1 MAGIAYR
8 REEAPGCFNGD
19 ISHYRITLYVVF
31 VIIIFKDLLRNQLM
45 SQFLPECLPL
55 LIGSLPL
62 QNHAEATELIFDYT
76 PQIPLWPQLPVY
88 KNEGMIL
95 QYVPG
100 LPGLTNGNGK
110 IYIDTDDP
118 DFETELLAFYEEY
131 LMVTEG
137 GAPLYE
143 SRFLLSPESANGF
156 YTFLAKAEKEK
167 EHLVGLKGQTTGP
180 ITFCTGLVD
189 QAGRAIF
196 YNDQL
201 RDAAVKHL
209 ALKARW
215 QTSKMAEIGGQP
227 IMFFDEPGLAGLGS
241 SAFITITNE
250 DIITCFSEVF
260 EAVRAENGLTGVH
273 VCANTEWPVLFDS
286 GVDIVSYDA
295 YSYFDKMILY
305 AGELKKFFARGG
317 ILATGIIPTAPEFID
332 IETVDSLVEKWF
344 EQSRRLQAIGIEE
357 KAVYQ
362 QTLITPS
369 CGTGAVTVDQAR
381 KVLALTKEVS
391 KKIRTSFS

>member
-1 MAGIAYR
+1 
-8 REEAPGCFNGD
+8 
-19 ISHYRITLYVVF
+19 
-31 VIIIFKDLLRNQLM
+31 M
-45 SQFLPECLPL
+45 SQFLPNCRPL

-62 QNHAEATELIFDYT
+62 DSHTEATELIFDST
-76 PQIPLWPQLPVY
+76 PEIPLWPQLPVN
-88 KNEGMIL
+88 KEEGMIL
-95 QYVPG
+95 QYISG
-100 LPGLTNGNGK
+100 LPGLVRANGK
-110 IYIDTDDP
+110 VFIDTDAAN
-118 DFETELLAFYEEY
+118 FETELLAFYEEY

-137 GAPLYE
+137 GASLDE
-143 SRFLLSPESANGF
+143 SRFILSRDVAGGF
-156 YTFLAKAEKEK
+156 YTFLSEAEKRK
-167 EHLVGLKGQTTGP
+167 DSLLGMKGQTTGP

-209 ALKARW
+209 AMKARW
-215 QTSKMAEIGGQP
+215 QTRKMAAVSGQP

-250 DIITCFSEVF
+250 EIITCFQEVF

-295 YSYFDKMILY
+295 YSYFDKLVLY
-305 AGELKKFFARGG
+305 SDKLVEFFQRGG
-317 ILATGIIPTAPEFID
+317 ILATGIVPTTPEFID
-332 IETVDSLVEKWF
+332 LETVDSLAAKWF
-344 EQSRRLQAIGIEE
+344 ELSSQLQAIGIAE
-357 KAVYQ
+357 KTVYQ

-369 CGTGAVTVDQAR
+369 CGTGTVSRAQAE
-381 KVLALTKEVS
+381 KVMNLTKELS
-391 KKIRTSFS
+391 ERLREHYFL